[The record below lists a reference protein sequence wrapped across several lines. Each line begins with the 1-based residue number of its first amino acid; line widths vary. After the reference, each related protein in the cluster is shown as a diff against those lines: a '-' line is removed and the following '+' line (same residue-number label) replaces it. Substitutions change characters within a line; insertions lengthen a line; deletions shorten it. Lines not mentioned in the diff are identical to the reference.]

1 MSRARPVVLATFA
14 AVTVACSG
22 GGSQVT
28 TSNENVPAGGFGS
41 FADTDTDATSDDDG
55 RSGRSARSY

>member
-1 MSRARPVVLATFA
+1 MTRARPLALAALA

-22 GGSQVT
+22 GGSQIT
-28 TSNENVPAGGFGS
+28 TSNQNSPAGGFGS
-41 FADTDTDATSDDDG
+41 FQDAEDGDDDR